1 MFIELGFLETVRVKK
16 KSKYKISFIGSGRVA
31 TALALEFHNK
41 GILIN
46 EIWSK
51 DFKNAEILAK
61 KVKSTAIKKIEKMD
75 PETDLFIIAVKDDFI
90 HKAAEK
96 IPGKNPFIVHT
107 SGTISLKELK
117 SVSKNSGVFYPLQT
131 FTGKSS
137 VYLKSVPVLIE
148 GNNSSIEKR
157 IKELGKLIS
166 DNVLEINSAQRK
178 KIHLSAVF
186 VSNFPNYFYSIAEKI
201 LEKEKIPFE
210 ILLPLIEKVTT
221 NLYHS
226 RPSKNQTGPAIRKD
240 KKTLT
245 AHHELLKENKDWQ
258 TIYDSISQSIPNFP
272 FEKKMSKSKK

>member
-1 MFIELGFLETVRVKK
+1 MKK
-16 KSKYKISFIGSGRVA
+16 KAKYKISFIGSGKVA
-31 TALALEFHNK
+31 TALATEFHQK

-46 EIWSK
+46 EIWSN

-61 KVKSTAIKKIEKMD
+61 KVNSTAIKKIEKMN
-75 PETDLFIIAVKDDFI
+75 PEVDLFIIAVKDDFI

-96 IPGKNPFIVHT
+96 IQGKNPFIVHT
-107 SGTISLKELK
+107 SGSISLKELK
-117 SVSKNSGVFYPLQT
+117 SVTKNTGVFYPLQT

-137 VYLKSVPVLIE
+137 VYLKSVPFLIE

-157 IKELGKLIS
+157 ITELGKLIS
-166 DNVLEINSAQRK
+166 DNILKINSAQRK

-201 LEKEKIPFE
+201 LEQEKIPFE

-226 RPSKNQTGPAIRKD
+226 LPSKNQTGPAIRKD
-240 KKTLT
+240 KKTIA
-245 AHHELLKENKDWQ
+245 AHLELLNKNKDWQ
-258 TIYDSISQSIPNFP
+258 NIYKSISQSIMNHS
-272 FEKKMSKSKK
+272 FEKSKK